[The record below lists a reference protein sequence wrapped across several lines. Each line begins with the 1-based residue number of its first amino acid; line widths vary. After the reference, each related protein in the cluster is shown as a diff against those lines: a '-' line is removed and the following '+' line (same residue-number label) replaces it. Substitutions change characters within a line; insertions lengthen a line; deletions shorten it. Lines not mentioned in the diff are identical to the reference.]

1 MTEFYWI
8 TRLDAIHT
16 LLIVLIFICTI
27 FSVFFIIGASLK
39 LVNKRF
45 NTEDEEDEDY
55 VIGQTC
61 KKVSKPFVFIGI
73 IAIVAITF
81 IPTTKEA
88 FMIYGFGNTID
99 YIKSSD
105 KAKQLPDK
113 VVDALIRYVD
123 SIEKEENK
131 EQN

>member
-8 TRLDAIHT
+8 TRLDAIHG
-16 LLIVLIFICTI
+16 LLTGLIFLGILFT
-27 FSVFFIIGASLK
+27 VFFILGEILK
-39 LVNKRF
+39 QRNKRF

-55 VIGQTC
+55 VMGQMC

-73 IAIVAITF
+73 IALVAITF

-88 FMIYGFGNTID
+88 FMIYGFGKTID

-105 KAKQLPDK
+105 KTKQLPDK
-113 VVDALIRYVD
+113 VVDALIRYAD

>member
-16 LLIVLIFICTI
+16 LLIVLIIIGTI

-39 LVNKRF
+39 LLNKQF

-99 YIKSSD
+99 YIKSND
-105 KAKQLPDK
+105 KIKQLPDK
-113 VVDALIRYVD
+113 VVDALIRYLD

>member
-16 LLIVLIFICTI
+16 LLMVLIFLGTI
-27 FSVFFIIGASLK
+27 FSVFFIIGVALK

-45 NTEDEEDEDY
+45 NTEDEEDADY

-88 FMIYGFGNTID
+88 FMIYGLGNTID

-105 KAKQLPDK
+105 KIKQLPDK